1 MIKCTKHVLI
11 YISILAV
18 TLFAWGI
25 CLVNAQKIQALD
37 HVVQLHY
44 EKEGLT
50 GDQLESVLKDQL
62 ESKDRIISGLV
73 AWNQETQQTMKNQ
86 DLGRG
91 IEGNQLKVYG
101 NTRLLFETKELI
113 GNGLYENDLEGA
125 IITEQVAY
133 ELWGNTDV
141 VGKQITLQ
149 DKDYTI
155 RGILKD
161 KSKSII
167 VQSDTTNQ
175 EAKFNVARI
184 EFIDN
189 DNVEETLNTLQF
201 KYNLP
206 KGIYNNLSLKSI
218 LLSYLALIPGCLL
231 GVYGMLKLYF
241 YIYRTHRY
249 WISAIVLSIIA
260 IGITWVTGEVLQL
273 SIQLPSYI
281 IPNRWSDFAFWSILL
296 EKFRANEQML
306 KMLPTSIADGWYQEV
321 YVVLM
326 SSFIVSLLGCI
337 MIIKKA
343 VFEETSEYFGCI
355 LMSIIISFIS
365 IISIYIIEGSVLIIP
380 AFWCSIPLLLG
391 IHALINKWRTILEE

>member
-73 AWNQETQQTMKNQ
+73 AWNQETQQTIKNQ
-86 DLGRG
+86 DLGRS

-113 GNGLYENDLEGA
+113 GNGFYENDLEGA

-167 VQSDTTNQ
+167 VQSETSSE

-260 IGITWVTGEVLQL
+260 IGITWITGEVLQL
-273 SIQLPSYI
+273 SIQLPSYV
-281 IPNRWSDFAFWSILL
+281 IPNRWSDFAFWSSLL
-296 EKFRANEQML
+296 EKFRANEQVL
-306 KMLPTSIADGWYQEV
+306 KMLPTSIVDGWYQEV

-326 SSFIVSLLGCI
+326 SSFIMSLLGCI

-343 VFEETSEYFGCI
+343 VFKETSEYFGCI

-380 AFWCSIPLLLG
+380 TFWCSIPLLLG